1 MYPSCL
7 LSDLCVLFMF
17 FKKLLYYLN
26 PKNLFKKEEVDVNL
40 KMMHI
45 INKVSIFLFIACLIY
60 MAIQILT

>member
-1 MYPSCL
+1 
-7 LSDLCVLFMF
+7 MF

-40 KMMHI
+40 KMMHV

-60 MAIQILT
+60 MAIKILT